1 MCIKSPVWMAAFVGP
16 CYITVLFLYIFGRD
30 IFLFIL
36 PSRVAKKTKALPFEV
51 PGSAK
56 TLLRVTVG
64 GLLGFATSILVLW
77 ELSTDSPHAAIHTV
91 GAFIGAVLAWS
102 DLMEYLFLN
111 VSKILLILDLASD
124 FYVVY
129 ANQISGNP
137 DIVRLLLFL
146 IVGPYFILAASIA
159 PMYPT
164 IFDLAEGR
172 SLAITTHGQPIVF
185 MTLKRDTFPRR
196 LALCFYTP
204 VLLALADAALLAELV
219 YGFALLFAP
228 EGVGERMERA
238 FTGRNNTSDEVK
250 DHLAKQA
257 EQYSHLRIIS
267 ESILESPLQLYVQ
280 LSLIRTGFEADED
293 INFEFLVGSVVISLV
308 NLVGNIYD
316 LKKRSKELGVGLGDY
331 MRFIRRLDDL
341 HSGFVRRLTVM
352 RDTRQVARGL
362 EETIRRI
369 KICDF
374 RGGFETGEIKID
386 DGETSLIKKGES
398 RVLMDNFEAQNGKRE
413 STSFKIW
420 KRGRGGGHS
429 KITAVLA
436 FVETEEEGGIED
448 KGRNSVI
455 ASEFRTSE
463 VVREFEMT

>member
-1 MCIKSPVWMAAFVGP
+1 MGTSGTVVDLNSNTGSYSYYCHFACPQGFYNPTLVVGGSSSDCEGPCPAGKYSNLGSTTCYECAAGKFSSSPGSPSCSSCLSGKFAPSRAATSESACSPCPAGSYSGPASPSCAPCAKGKFSGSGGKGACADCAAGKYADREGGEVCAPCRRGSYANNTASASCVECANTFTTLRDGQKSPSMCIKSPVWMAAFVGP

-204 VLLALADAALLAELV
+204 
-219 YGFALLFAP
+219 
-228 EGVGERMERA
+228 
-238 FTGRNNTSDEVK
+238 S
-250 DHLAKQA
+250 
-257 EQYSHLRIIS
+257 S
-267 ESILESPLQLYVQ
+267 SP
-280 LSLIRTGFEADED
+280 SRTPPCWPSSRTGSRCCSRRRGWGRGWRGHLQGETTRRM
-293 INFEFLVGSVVISLV
+293 
-308 NLVGNIYD
+308 
-316 LKKRSKELGVGLGDY
+316 RSKTTW
-331 MRFIRRLDDL
+331 R
-341 HSGFVRRLTVM
+341 
-352 RDTRQVARGL
+352 
-362 EETIRRI
+362 
-369 KICDF
+369 
-374 RGGFETGEIKID
+374 
-386 DGETSLIKKGES
+386 S
-398 RVLMDNFEAQNGKRE
+398 RPSR
-413 STSFKIW
+413 
-420 KRGRGGGHS
+420 
-429 KITAVLA
+429 
-436 FVETEEEGGIED
+436 
-448 KGRNSVI
+448 
-455 ASEFRTSE
+455 
-463 VVREFEMT
+463 